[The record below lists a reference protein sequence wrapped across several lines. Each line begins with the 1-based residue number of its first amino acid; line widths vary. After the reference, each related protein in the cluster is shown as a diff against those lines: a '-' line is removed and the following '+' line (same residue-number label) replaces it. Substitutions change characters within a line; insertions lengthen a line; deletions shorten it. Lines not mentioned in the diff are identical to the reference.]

1 MEYFM
6 KINMAHLRER
16 GRNGRWIDFAVFEA
30 KSTTGTDHDNSEVLS
45 DLTAKARNS
54 GLKIDQSALAY
65 AKNGRI
71 MYFGSKHL
79 VDYLSTNWTP
89 QWTHKIDA

>member
-1 MEYFM
+1 M
-6 KINMAHLRER
+6 KINMAHLKER
-16 GRNGRWIDFAVFEA
+16 GKNGGWINFAVFDA

-45 DLTAKARNS
+45 DLTAKAKNS

-65 AKNGRI
+65 NQNGRI
-71 MYFGSKHL
+71 VYFGSKHL
-79 VDYLSTNWTP
+79 VDYLSTSWTP